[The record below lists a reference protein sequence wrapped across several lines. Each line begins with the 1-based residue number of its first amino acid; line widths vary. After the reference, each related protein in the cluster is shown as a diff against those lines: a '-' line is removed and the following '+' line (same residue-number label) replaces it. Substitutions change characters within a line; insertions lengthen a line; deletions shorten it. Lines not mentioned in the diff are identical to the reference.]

1 MFLATVVASVVEA
14 IVVMSKPGIPSVV
27 LATVFSEGVHMAR
40 AQQLAKMVIRMMT
53 SKGLWLCVCLCVFVC
68 GCVCVCVCVCVC
80 AETRIEIL
88 SFKRIL
94 QN

>member
-53 SKGLWLCVCLCVFVC
+53 SKGLWLCVRVCLCVFVC
-68 GCVCVCVCVCVC
+68 GCVWLCVC
-80 AETRIEIL
+80 AGTRIEIL